1 MIAKYFNAVPLINL
15 PLMNDLIKRSCLY
28 VMISLIAMAYASVL
42 HTFEWHLNKMIP

>member
-15 PLMNDLIKRSCLY
+15 PLMNDLIKRGCLY

-42 HTFEWHLNKMIP
+42 YTFEWHLNEIIP